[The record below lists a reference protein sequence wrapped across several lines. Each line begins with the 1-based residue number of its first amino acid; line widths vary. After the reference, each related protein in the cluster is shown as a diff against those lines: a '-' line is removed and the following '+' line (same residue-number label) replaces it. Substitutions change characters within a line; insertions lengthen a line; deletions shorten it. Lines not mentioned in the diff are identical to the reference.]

1 MFVSLSIELQFHQI
15 EDFQNYS
22 VHIGFGGGTSGG
34 GIFGTPA
41 PAAGMFGSTAQP
53 TAPTTGA
60 TGMFGAATNTGFG
73 AQTKPG
79 FGFGATSTSSS
90 LFGQPQAQPTQ
101 TSSLFG
107 QPTVQATPST
117 GTGLFGSSSFGSTM
131 GAFGGASSGTTGTTI
146 KFNPPAGTDSMVIL

>member
-1 MFVSLSIELQFHQI
+1 MIKIFV
-15 EDFQNYS
+15 N
-22 VHIGFGGGTSGG
+22 IGFGGGTSGG

-41 PAAGMFGSTAQP
+41 PSTGMFGSTAQP
-53 TAPTTGA
+53 AAPAAGT
-60 TGMFGAATNTGFG
+60 TGMFGATTNTGFG
-73 AQTKPG
+73 AQAKPA
-79 FGFGATSTSSS
+79 FGFGATSTSNS

-131 GAFGGASSGTTGTTI
+131 GAFGGASAGTTGTTI
-146 KFNPPAGTDSMVIL
+146 KFNPPAGTDSMVTLAFSIWENVY